1 MTKEEKIK
9 SRKEK
14 NLERLKNFCLMD
26 DDFMTVCFENNIK
39 GVELVLRIILEDPDL
54 IVTEVKTQYFMKNL
68 QKRSLRLD
76 IFATNSSGKIF
87 NIEIQRKDGGA
98 GVKRARYHS
107 SLIDAKVLEAGEN
120 FENLPETYVIFITEN
135 DIFKKGLPLY
145 HIERYVEETGEI
157 FGDEAHIIYVNGKYR
172 GDTPLGRLM
181 EDFNCTNSEDM
192 YYNELKVSMK
202 YFKETKKGT
211 DKMSTIMEELR
222 IEGREEGKAESL
234 LQSVEQI
241 MKNLSVDLAEACRI
255 LGISLKEYEKAK
267 ELCE

>member
-1 MTKEEKIK
+1 MTKEEKLRN
-9 SRKEK
+9 RKEK

-39 GVELVLRIILEDPDL
+39 DVELVLRIILEEPDL
-54 IVTEVKTQYFMKNL
+54 VVTEVKTQYFMKNL

-76 IFATNSSGKIF
+76 IFATNSSGKKF

-98 GVKRARYHS
+98 GFKRARYHS
-107 SLIDAKVLEAGEN
+107 SLIDAKVLEPGEN

-135 DIFKKGLPLY
+135 DIFKKGLPMY
-145 HIERYVEETGEI
+145 HIERCVAETGEV
-157 FGDEAHIIYVNGKYR
+157 FGDEEHIIYVNGKYR
-172 GDTPLGRLM
+172 GDTPLGHLM
-181 EDFNCTNSEDM
+181 EDFHCTNSIDM
-192 YYNELKVSMK
+192 YYNELKRSMK
-202 YFKETKKGT
+202 YFKETKEGT
-211 DKMSTIMEELR
+211 EKMSAIMEELR

-241 MKNLSVDLAEACRI
+241 MKNLSVDLADACRI